1 MAAPAVSSS
10 PPDVGLERVARTR
23 AHIRAP
29 RERSAAPN
37 GADGSADLARQAEER
52 LRGGDLK
59 AAYAKAR
66 AAVRSGG
73 GAQARM
79 VLGKVLFAQ
88 NRLTLAEQEF
98 AEVVR
103 VDPGNAEA
111 ARNLANVRREL
122 ARGEHP

>member
-1 MAAPAVSSS
+1 
-10 PPDVGLERVARTR
+10 
-23 AHIRAP
+23 
-29 RERSAAPN
+29 
-37 GADGSADLARQAEER
+37 
-52 LRGGDLK
+52 
-59 AAYAKAR
+59 
-66 AAVRSGG
+66 
-73 GAQARM
+73 M

-98 AEVVR
+98 AEIVR